1 MEKKLMLAPS
11 MGCCDLYD
19 FGHQVKFID
28 EHADFLHIDIKDGN
42 YVKCLNACEPIVFH
56 IPNGKKAQLLFLRPT
71 DGLSSFDFL
80 YEGANFPYKED
91 KQQQINFHYGCK
103 VKTFWPK
110 AGEKSGCLLGSSIG
124 KDICLSSRKEWFD
137 SITEYNKPEV
147 QGNEHAGYVE
157 TSQYT
162 SKLSPVRN
170 RWSESVIPSCW

>member
-1 MEKKLMLAPS
+1 MHP
-11 MGCCDLYD
+11 
-19 FGHQVKFID
+19 FIP
-28 EHADFLHIDIKDGN
+28 LDGN

-147 QGNEHAGYVE
+147 QGNEHAGYVDGIE
-157 TSQYT
+157 ESFTLLVGQVCRTVWVDLEVVQSCFRECDT
-162 SKLSPVRN
+162 ELLV
-170 RWSESVIPSCW
+170 ESVC

>member
-1 MEKKLMLAPS
+1 MFCTP
-11 MGCCDLYD
+11 
-19 FGHQVKFID
+19 FIP
-28 EHADFLHIDIKDGN
+28 LDGN

-80 YEGANFPYKED
+80 YESANFSYKED